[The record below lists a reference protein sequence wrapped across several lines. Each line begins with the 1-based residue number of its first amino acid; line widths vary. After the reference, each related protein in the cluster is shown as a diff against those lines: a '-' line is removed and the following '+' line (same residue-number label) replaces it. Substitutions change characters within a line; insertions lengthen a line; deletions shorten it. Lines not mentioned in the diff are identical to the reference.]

1 MALIDP
7 KKRQAEREAEG
18 KSSKPELGE
27 GTKRIDRECRIPGAV
42 VGWEHFESSRKGT
55 PGIMVRFVALSGPDV
70 GKVTE
75 RNFWLTDAATAQ
87 FADFLL
93 ALGHEEPLDPYN
105 NEHLEVAFAHGAV
118 MMDIK
123 GEEYQDKNGNPKMSY
138 RPAWF
143 GEFTGKGE
151 KSWNKVLEGAEEG
164 WNNYVGWRANNP
176 RKAAGSGGDATNYG
190 GGGGSTGG
198 GPDEDIPFLRCAS
211 LEHPF
216 ADCSFTTT
224 DHTWRV

>member
-7 KKRQAEREAEG
+7 RARAAERKAEG
-18 KSSKPELGE
+18 KSEKPELGA
-27 GTKRIDRECRIPGAV
+27 GTKRIDRECRIPGVV

-55 PGIMVRFVALSGPDV
+55 PGIMVRLVAVTGPDV
-70 GKVTE
+70 GKITE

-93 ALGHEEPLDPYN
+93 SLGHEEPLDPYN
-105 NEHLEVAFAHGAV
+105 NDHLEVAFSHGAV

-123 GEEYQDKNGNPKMSY
+123 GEDYTDKDGNTKTSY

-151 KSWNKVLEGAEEG
+151 KSWNKVLEDAEEG
-164 WNNYVGWRANNP
+164 WNHYIAWRKTKP
-176 RKAAGSGGDATNYG
+176 RPAAGSGGGGATDYS
-190 GGGGSTGG
+190 GGGSQG
-198 GPDEDIPFLRCAS
+198 GPDEEIPF
-211 LEHPF
+211 
-216 ADCSFTTT
+216 
-224 DHTWRV
+224 